1 MPPLKASETCE
12 VIHPGCLSVDRPPRA
27 EYTPRWVSAVISSND
42 FRAGVHFLLD
52 GEMYVVIASDHVK
65 VGRGPAYVKAKIR
78 NTKTGATTE
87 RTFRAG
93 ERVPLVYLERKT
105 MQYLYTTGDEFIMMD
120 KSTYEQLS
128 LPRALLG
135 EAVRFLTENMDVTV
149 VFHEETPIGV
159 EMPNAVD
166 LRVVDTAPGF
176 RGDTV
181 SGGSKPATLETGAV
195 VQVPL
200 FVMAGE
206 VVRIDTRTGTYLER
220 VR

>member
-1 MPPLKASETCE
+1 VYGSSSTR
-12 VIHPGCLSVDRPPRA
+12 SVDRLLWGRVNS
-27 EYTPRWVSAVISSND
+27 RRVSAVISSND
-42 FRAGVHFLLD
+42 FRPGVHFLLD

-120 KSTYEQLS
+120 KSTYEQLP
-128 LPRALLG
+128 LPRTLLG
-135 EAVRFLTENMDVTV
+135 EAVRFFTENMDVTV

-159 EMPNAVD
+159 EMPNSVD

-181 SGGSKPATLETGAV
+181 SGGTKPATLETGTV

-200 FVMAGE
+200 FVMPGE
-206 VVRIDTRTGTYLER
+206 VVRIDTRTGAYLER

>member
-1 MPPLKASETCE
+1 M
-12 VIHPGCLSVDRPPRA
+12 
-27 EYTPRWVSAVISSND
+27 ISSND
-42 FRAGVHFLLD
+42 FRPGVHVLLD
-52 GEMYVVIASDHVK
+52 GEMYVIIASDHVK

-93 ERVPLVYLERKT
+93 ERVPHVFLERKT
-105 MQYLYTTGDEFIMMD
+105 MQYLYTTGEEFIMMD
-120 KSTYEQLS
+120 KTSFEQLP

-135 EAVRFLTENMDVTV
+135 DAVRFLAENLDVTV
-149 VFHEETPIGV
+149 VFHEDVPIGV
-159 EMPNAVD
+159 EMPTSVD
-166 LRVVDTAPGF
+166 LRIVETAPGF

-181 SGGSKPATLETGAV
+181 SGGSKPATLQTGAV

-200 FVMAGE
+200 FVMVGE
-206 VVRIDTRTGTYLER
+206 VVRIDTRTGTYIER